1 VSAPA
6 IRDARPGDTAAI
18 ESVTLAAY
26 QEYAAQLP
34 PPFWEAYRANIVGT
48 LADVKPAAQ
57 LVAEREGRIVGT
69 VLLYPAG
76 AVFPNR
82 ADGGAAARWP
92 EVRLLA
98 VDPAARGQGVG
109 DALMRACM
117 HRAWAEGSRA
127 LTLHTTPMMA
137 AAMRL
142 YTRMGFVHVPELD
155 FEPAPGLTVRG
166 FRLTLGP

>member
-1 VSAPA
+1 MSSLA
-6 IRDARPGDTAAI
+6 IRDARPADAPAIAA
-18 ESVTLAAY
+18 VTLAAY
-26 QEYAAQLP
+26 QEYSAQLP
-34 PPFWEAYRANIVGT
+34 PPFWEAYRANIVST

-57 LVAEREGRIVGT
+57 LVAELAGRIVGA

-76 AVFPNR
+76 AAFPGR
-82 ADGGAAARWP
+82 DGAAATARWP

-98 VDPAARGQGVG
+98 VDPGARGHGVG
-109 DALMRACM
+109 DALMQAGIQRA
-117 HRAWAEGSRA
+117 RATGAGA

-142 YTRMGFVHVPELD
+142 YTRLGFVHVPELD

-166 FRLTLGP
+166 FRLTLEP

>member
-1 VSAPA
+1 VLA
-6 IRDARPGDTAAI
+6 IRDARPSDAPAI

-26 QEYAAQLP
+26 QQYESLLP
-34 PPFWEAYRANIVGT
+34 PPYWEAYHANIVGT
-48 LADVKPAAQ
+48 LAQVAPAAQ
-57 LVAEREGRIVGT
+57 LVAERAGHIVGA

-76 AVFPNR
+76 ATFPAR
-82 ADGGAAARWP
+82 GGAAAALRWP

-109 DALMRACM
+109 ETLMQACVRRA
-117 HRAWAEGSRA
+117 HASGAGA
-127 LTLHTTPMMA
+127 LTLHTAPIMA

-142 YTRMGFVHVPELD
+142 YARLGFVHVPELD

-166 FRLTLGP
+166 FRLTLEA

>member
-1 VSAPA
+1 VSVPA
-6 IRDARPGDTAAI
+6 IRDARPGDIPAI

-26 QEYAAQLP
+26 LEYAAQLP

-76 AVFPNR
+76 AAFPKR
-82 ADGGAAARWP
+82 AGATEAARWP

-109 DALMRACM
+109 DALMRACV
-117 HRAWAEGSRA
+117 HRARAGGSRA

-166 FRLTLGP
+166 FRLTLEP